1 MKRYILLA
9 ATALTLA
16 ACTNDEMTTAT
27 DGKVA
32 LKVNASIGT
41 VDTRAVGTQ
50 WTTGDQIGISTEE
63 GTGTYYKNVCY
74 VWDGSSFT
82 TSPNNAIFF
91 ETPETVT
98 FHAYYPYKG
107 SADYTGVSTAADNQT
122 TANQPKIDF
131 LYASGATA
139 SKDKPTV
146 NFTGD
151 HAFTHRMSQITLT
164 FIEGGGMDLDGSWSY
179 TLGGLKLQGT
189 FSPQTGIATA
199 DDVAAALVLAAC
211 SQDEPTGDS
220 LPGGKYPLELTAANL
235 HEAVATPAV
244 TGTRSTVDGN
254 WEDALSV
261 AVQVGGENG
270 PVKEYKVTS
279 TSGNGAKLTCPTLT
293 EDDTQFWW
301 TSSTESKT
309 VRAWYPY
316 SETVPKAWPVSLTQ
330 TEETLK
336 KEDFMMTD
344 GQVAVSLNN
353 PQIAFSHLLAKVEIN
368 LMQSEYLQN
377 ASEVNVSLP
386 GMYETGTFRDLS
398 SSRPSIVN
406 NNVEMADKEIIP
418 YRLPSANDDCYAS
431 FQALVIPDEVPGNK
445 VINVVVDGVTYKSS
459 IWAAYN
465 PRYRYTYNITV
476 QEKV

>member
-50 WTTGDQIGISTEE
+50 WTTGDQIGLSTEE

-74 VWDGSSFT
+74 EWDGSSFT

-91 ETPETVT
+91 ETSETVT

-164 FIEGGGMDLDGSWSY
+164 FIEGDGMDLDGSWSY

-189 FSPQTGIATA
+189 FFPQTGNATA
-199 DDVAAALVLAAC
+199 DDV
-211 SQDEPTGDS
+211 
-220 LPGGKYPLELTAANL
+220 TAARYIAPSL
-235 HEAVATPAV
+235 ILFPQEVTSIPITVTVGGQDYTATLSVKDGKLQSGNNYTWKITVSKTDISVGKAEIKNWE
-244 TGTRSTVDGN
+244 TVDN
-254 WEDALSV
+254 
-261 AVQVGGENG
+261 GG
-270 PVKEYKVTS
+270 T
-279 TSGNGAKLTCPTLT
+279 TAT
-293 EDDTQFWW
+293 
-301 TSSTESKT
+301 
-309 VRAWYPY
+309 
-316 SETVPKAWPVSLTQ
+316 
-330 TEETLK
+330 
-336 KEDFMMTD
+336 M
-344 GQVAVSLNN
+344 
-353 PQIAFSHLLAKVEIN
+353 
-368 LMQSEYLQN
+368 
-377 ASEVNVSLP
+377 
-386 GMYETGTFRDLS
+386 
-398 SSRPSIVN
+398 
-406 NNVEMADKEIIP
+406 
-418 YRLPSANDDCYAS
+418 
-431 FQALVIPDEVPGNK
+431 
-445 VINVVVDGVTYKSS
+445 
-459 IWAAYN
+459 
-465 PRYRYTYNITV
+465 
-476 QEKV
+476 